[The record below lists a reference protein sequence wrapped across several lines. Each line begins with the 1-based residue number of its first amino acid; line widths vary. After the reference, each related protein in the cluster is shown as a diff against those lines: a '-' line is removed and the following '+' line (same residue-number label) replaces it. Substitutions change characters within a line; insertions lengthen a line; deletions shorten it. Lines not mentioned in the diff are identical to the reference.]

1 MSYDIGFSKIPLNL
15 ETPGTYIELDTSQML
30 AVGAQG
36 VTRILLV
43 GQMLTGTASALTAY
57 RVDGE
62 NEGIALF
69 GQGSQLA
76 DMIAG
81 FKRNDQTLELWAM
94 GVADNAAGVV
104 ATKTITLTG
113 PATLAGTLS
122 MRVQHRRVQINV
134 NVGMTATQAATAL
147 VAAINTFTDLAYTA
161 AAAAGVVT
169 LTAKHKGA
177 EFNSLYVKENYDQ
190 GDVTPAGLGIT
201 IAAGTAGATNPD
213 ATAVF
218 TALADAP
225 FAAILH
231 PWTDATNVA
240 AFETA
245 MADRADPL
253 KMNYSEAYVAQA
265 ATYSAL
271 ITALGNRNSEFGV
284 IFCLKAGALPH
295 APWRVAAAILAQIA
309 FSARNDPALP
319 FNTLALKD
327 ILPPQEGNWF
337 TRQERQ
343 FLLEAGGA
351 TLVVNGSG
359 GMSIERIV
367 TTYKRNASN
376 LPDKGLHDLNSVL
389 TLYYLSRSASARISS
404 RFPRYKLASDGNTYP
419 PGAKVVTPRM
429 IKAELAALA
438 TSEWYE
444 AGLIEN
450 LQTFIDAIIVERD
463 ATDRNRVN
471 WSIRPD
477 LINGLHVTAGLIQP
491 IL

>member
-1 MSYDIGFSKIPLNL
+1 MAFDIGFTKIPLNL
-15 ETPGTYIELDTSQML
+15 ETPGTYIELDTSQMG
-30 AVGAQG
+30 AVSGQG
-36 VTRILLV
+36 TTRVLLV
-43 GQMLTGTASALTAY
+43 GQMLAGTAAALSLK
-57 RVDGE
+57 RVDGI
-62 NEGIALF
+62 NEGYALF

-81 FKRNDQTLELWAM
+81 YKKNDETVELWAM
-94 GVADNAAGVV
+94 GVADNAAGVA

-113 PATLAGTLS
+113 PATAAGTLS
-122 MRVQHRRVQINV
+122 LRVLHQKAQVGV
-134 NVGMTATQAATAL
+134 TVGMTATQAGTAL
-147 VAAINTFTDLAYTA
+147 AAAINAYSDLPYTA
-161 AAAAGVVT
+161 AADAGVVT
-169 LTAKHKGA
+169 LTARHKGA
-177 EFNSLYVKENYDQ
+177 EFNGLFVKENYDQ
-190 GDVTPAGLGIT
+190 GDVTPAGLAIA

-225 FAAILH
+225 FAHILH
-231 PWTDATNVA
+231 PWTDATNIA
-240 AFETA
+240 AFEAA

-253 KMNYSEAYVAQA
+253 KMNYSESYVGKAD
-265 ATYSAL
+265 TYANL
-271 ITALGNRNSEFGV
+271 TTALGSRNSAFGT

-295 APWRVAAAILAQIA
+295 APWRVAASVLAQIA

-319 FNTLALKD
+319 FNTMVVKD
-327 ILPPQEGNWF
+327 ILPPAEGNWF

-343 FLLEAGGA
+343 FLLAAGGA
-351 TLVVNGSG
+351 TLVVNGAG

-367 TTYKRNASN
+367 TTYKQNAQGFD
-376 LPDKGLHDLNSVL
+376 DKGLHDLNSVL
-389 TLYYLSRSASARISS
+389 TIFYLSRSAAARISS
-404 RFPRYKLASDGNTYP
+404 RFPRYKLASDGNVYP
-419 PGAKVVTPRM
+419 PGARVVTPRM

-450 LQTFIDAIIVERD
+450 LQAFIDGIVVERD

-477 LINGLHVTAGLIQP
+477 LINGLQVTAGLIQP